1 LSGSADTGDGA
12 PGSRSAAPGRHPAG
26 GDPAATPVAVV
37 TGAGRRLGA
46 AVAIALGGAGFDVAV
61 HHGRSAAGG
70 RRTAD
75 RIRALGRTAE
85 TFGAD
90 LRDRLAIERL
100 FAEVDARFGRLDCLV
115 NSAAVFPLAPWEDLT
130 PGVWDEVL
138 AVNLTA
144 PFLCA
149 RAAAPRL
156 RESGSG
162 RIVNVLDLGAF
173 EAWIDR
179 PANGVAKA
187 GLLKLTESLARA
199 LAPEVLVNAVAPG
212 TIHFPDEPADYPL
225 PSPKR
230 LPLKRWGTPEDVAE
244 SVLFLVR
251 TRYVTGHCIVVD
263 GGKLLLP

>member
-1 LSGSADTGDGA
+1 VIV
-12 PGSRSAAPGRHPAG
+12 GRPQPPAG
-26 GDPAATPVAVV
+26 PRPANRVPADGDPANGVPVALV

-46 AVAIALGGAGFDVAV
+46 ALAVALGEAGYDVAV
-61 HHGRSAAGG
+61 HHGRSAEGAG
-70 RRTAD
+70 RTAE
-75 RIRALGRTAE
+75 RIRALGRAAE

-90 LRDRLAIERL
+90 LRDRAAIERL
-100 FAEVDARFGRLDCLV
+100 FRDVDARFGRLDCLV

-130 PGVWDEVL
+130 AGIWDEVL

-149 RAAAPRL
+149 KAAAPRL

-212 TIHFPDEPADYPL
+212 TIHFPDEPAEYPL
-225 PSPKR
+225 PSAKR
-230 LPLKRWGTPEDVAE
+230 LPLKRWGNPDDVAE
-244 SVLFLVR
+244 AVLFLVR